1 MENENTPFWFNKKLL
16 YGSFVILNFIIG
28 LLLILEYDSCFP
40 FFIVFLF
47 LLCSVL
53 LHIRWF
59 MRISSYEMDIRQ
71 KTQGEVLKNAMAAN
85 ATMFFR

>member
-1 MENENTPFWFNKKLL
+1 MENENTPFWFNKKFL
-16 YGSFVILNFIIG
+16 YSSFGISTVILV
-28 LLLILEYDSCFP
+28 LLLILEYNSGFT